1 MFPIRQQ
8 AMLRKKLV
16 CDFDEFTLNAEF
28 TNIAEQLNALAEGL
42 LRE

>member
-1 MFPIRQQ
+1 MFPARQQ
-8 AMLRKKLV
+8 AMLRKLV

-28 TNIAEQLNALAEGL
+28 TNIVEQLNVRRL